1 MARVTTT
8 VEYVDVDW
16 DYGIVDGVEVTCDKC
31 GHSEESGGTD
41 EPSLKRCAAR
51 LRENCP
57 LNEDN
62 HYVVET

>member
-1 MARVTTT
+1 MARVKTT
-8 VEYVDVDW
+8 VEYVAVDG

-41 EPSLKRCAAR
+41 EPSLMRCAAK

-57 LNEDN
+57 LNEGN
-62 HYVVET
+62 YYVVET